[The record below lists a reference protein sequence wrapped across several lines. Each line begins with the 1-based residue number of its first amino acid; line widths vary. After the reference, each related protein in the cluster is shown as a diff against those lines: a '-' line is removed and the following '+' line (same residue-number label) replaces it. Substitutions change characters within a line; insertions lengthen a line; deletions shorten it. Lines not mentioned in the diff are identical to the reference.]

1 MFLKRLIKQLIK
13 THIMKTELEKKLNKL
28 PEYINSDNIFYFLLI
43 RKNDSNWIIEYVDV
57 ITENTLILVS
67 HQSLQAAVD
76 TTLKE
81 IKNL

>member
-1 MFLKRLIKQLIK
+1 
-13 THIMKTELEKKLNKL
+13 MKTELEKKLNKL
-28 PEYINSDNIFYFLLI
+28 PEYINSDNIFYFLLM

-57 ITENTLILVS
+57 LTENTLILVS

>member
-1 MFLKRLIKQLIK
+1 
-13 THIMKTELEKKLNKL
+13 MKTELEKKLNKL

-43 RKNDSNWIIEYVDV
+43 RKNDTTWIIEYVDV

-76 TTLKE
+76 TILKE